1 MATNTKDG
9 PKGTDRA
16 SSRSAAR
23 LAAVQ
28 ALYQMDMTGIDLND
42 VVSEFEA
49 HRLGQEVEGEHYHA
63 AEGTFFCDLVDG
75 VVREQRRLDPM
86 LDAQLAVGWRLNRV
100 DSILRALLRSAAFE
114 LLIRDDVPARVV
126 INEYVDIAHAFFSG
140 DEPKVVNGVLDRL
153 ARQERLG
160 ELDSTATTG
169 G

>member
-1 MATNTKDG
+1 MASKA
-9 PKGTDRA
+9 KSTDRA
-16 SSRSAAR
+16 ATRSAAR

-42 VVSEFEA
+42 VVAEFQM
-49 HRLGQEVEGEHYHA
+49 HRLGQEVEGERYHA
-63 AEGTFFCDLVDG
+63 AEAEFFHDLVDG

-86 LDAQLAVGWRLNRV
+86 LDQQLAEGWRLNRV

-114 LLIRDDVPARVV
+114 LYIRDDVPARVV

-153 ARQERLG
+153 ARKVRTEELPPTAMG
-160 ELDSTATTG
+160 EG
-169 G
+169 